1 MSWEALDFGVFV
13 SEYFVTDRIRFLLE
27 MPLPLNG
34 GRYWGRPTQGGEA
47 WPDRRWRPWERW

>member
-1 MSWEALDFGVFV
+1 MSSEVLDFGVFV
-13 SEYFVTDRIRFLLE
+13 YEYVVTNRTRFWLE

-47 WPDRRWRPWERW
+47 